1 MTENQSIDY
10 KSIRKIR
17 TGEKGLK
24 ELAKTCVG
32 FANSLGGKVIIGIE
46 DNEINP
52 PLNQRIE
59 SSELNTTMTRLKG
72 LTSAVAYK
80 SYHILKHDNNSDYIE
95 IEIFQNKRSIATTSD
110 GKVYTRF
117 SDTCVPVASEDLH
130 TLLSEKD
137 NFVWEL
143 IQKNTLLDDVPNEN
157 IHSFLTEI
165 RTSDVV
171 RNHVKNMSDLELLE
185 NYNLISSG
193 KLTNLGVLWLG
204 DFKQRSK
211 LAYPIEVK
219 YIVYNDLD
227 EVIRKVI
234 WNDHLYN
241 PKELLYEI
249 ESSITELNYVYEIPD
264 GLLRTKVRH
273 YPKEALR
280 ELLVNSFAHKTY
292 TTATDITIE
301 VYPESMI
308 ITSPGGFPY
317 GVTKDNI
324 LNTKGRRNTH
334 LIKIFQ
340 DLKLMEAEGSGYDL
354 IYEKLVEDG
363 KPLPVI
369 TSDFNR
375 VSVELKSRIIDIES
389 LKITEYI
396 LRHFRLNQKSKIA
409 LGIIA
414 RHKKLLSTK
423 LSKILQLSDE
433 DRLRTWTIPLVKQDI
448 IVSRGSGKGNAFV
461 INPKLLTNSKLN
473 IKPTLKTIESHVLE
487 ELIKKDLEIHP
498 FSSISQIKDRI
509 KDVEKTDIQK
519 CLYKLVESNELDTRG
534 SKTYREYNV
543 AEKKRNEKEN

>member
-1 MTENQSIDY
+1 MTENQSVEY

-17 TGEKGLK
+17 TGDKGFK

-46 DNEINP
+46 DNDSYPPINQ
-52 PLNQRIE
+52 LIE
-59 SSELNTTMTRLKG
+59 NSELNETMTRLKN
-72 LTSAVAYK
+72 LTSAVGFK
-80 SYHILKHDNNSDYIE
+80 SYQILKHDNNSDFIE
-95 IEIFQNKRSIATTSD
+95 IEISPNKRSIAITSD

-130 TLLSEKD
+130 TLLSERD
-137 NFVWEL
+137 NFIWEL
-143 IQKNTLLDDVPNEN
+143 IPKKIELKDIPSEN
-157 IHSFLTEI
+157 IHLFLTEI
-165 RTSDVV
+165 RNSDVV
-171 RNHVKNMSDLELLE
+171 RNHVKNMSDLDLLE

-204 DFKQRSK
+204 DYKQRSK

-219 YIVYNDLD
+219 YIVYNDMD
-227 EVIRKVI
+227 EVIRKII
-234 WNDHLYN
+234 WNDHHFN

-249 ESSITELNYVYEIPD
+249 ESSITELNYEYEIAD
-264 GLLRTKVRH
+264 GLLRNKVRH

-292 TTATDITIE
+292 TTATDITIQ
-301 VYPESMI
+301 VYPESMK

-354 IYEKLVEDG
+354 IYEKLIEDG
-363 KPLPVI
+363 KQLPVI
-369 TSDFNR
+369 TSDFNH

-396 LRHFRLNQKSKIA
+396 LKHFKLNQKSKIA

-433 DRLRTWTIPLVKQDI
+433 ERLRTWTSSLTKQEI
-448 IVSRGSGKGNAFV
+448 ILTRGSGKGNAFI
-461 INPKLLTNSKLN
+461 INPKLLSNSKLN

-487 ELIKKDLEIHP
+487 ELIQKDLEIHP
-498 FSSISQIKDRI
+498 LSSIGQIKSRI
-509 KDVEKTDIQK
+509 KDVDKRDIQK
-519 CLYKLVESNELDTRG
+519 CLYKLVKNNKIAAIG
-534 SKTYREYNV
+534 SKTYRKYRL
-543 AEKKRNEKEN
+543 AEKKRNEKEI

>member
-1 MTENQSIDY
+1 MTENQSVEY

-17 TGEKGLK
+17 TGDKGFK

-46 DNEINP
+46 DNDSYPPINQ
-52 PLNQRIE
+52 LIE
-59 SSELNTTMTRLKG
+59 NSELNETMTRLKN
-72 LTSAVAYK
+72 LTSAVGFK
-80 SYHILKHDNNSDYIE
+80 SYQILKHDNNSDFIE
-95 IEIFQNKRSIATTSD
+95 IEISPNKRSIAITSD

-130 TLLSEKD
+130 TLLSERD
-137 NFVWEL
+137 NFIWEL
-143 IQKNTLLDDVPNEN
+143 IPKKIELKDIPSEN
-157 IHSFLTEI
+157 IHLFLTEI
-165 RTSDVV
+165 RNSDVV
-171 RNHVKNMSDLELLE
+171 RNHVKNMSDLDLLE

-204 DFKQRSK
+204 DYKQRSK

-219 YIVYNDLD
+219 YIVYNDMD
-227 EVIRKVI
+227 EVIRKII
-234 WNDHLYN
+234 WNDHHFN

-249 ESSITELNYVYEIPD
+249 ESSITELNYEYEIAD
-264 GLLRTKVRH
+264 GLLRNKVRH

-292 TTATDITIE
+292 TTATDITIQ
-301 VYPESMI
+301 VYPESMK

-354 IYEKLVEDG
+354 IYEKLIEDG
-363 KPLPVI
+363 KQLPVI
-369 TSDFNR
+369 TSDFNH

-396 LRHFRLNQKSKIA
+396 LKHFKLNQKSKIA

-433 DRLRTWTIPLVKQDI
+433 ERLRTWTSSLTKQEI
-448 IVSRGSGKGNAFV
+448 ILTRGSGKGNAFI
-461 INPKLLTNSKLN
+461 INPKLLSNSKLN

-487 ELIKKDLEIHP
+487 ELIQKDLEIHP
-498 FSSISQIKDRI
+498 LSSIGQIKSRI
-509 KDVEKTDIQK
+509 KDVDKRDIQK
-519 CLYKLVESNELDTRG
+519 CLYKLVKNNKIAAIG
-534 SKTYREYNV
+534 SKTYRKYRL
-543 AEKKRNEKEN
+543 AEKKK

>member
-1 MTENQSIDY
+1 MTENQSVEY

-17 TGEKGLK
+17 TGDKGFK

-46 DNEINP
+46 DNDSYPPINQ
-52 PLNQRIE
+52 LIE
-59 SSELNTTMTRLKG
+59 NSELNETMTRLKN
-72 LTSAVAYK
+72 LTSAVGFK
-80 SYHILKHDNNSDYIE
+80 SYQILKHDNNSDFIE
-95 IEIFQNKRSIATTSD
+95 IEISPNKRSIAITSD

-130 TLLSEKD
+130 TLLSERD
-137 NFVWEL
+137 NFIWEL
-143 IQKNTLLDDVPNEN
+143 IPKKIELKDIPSEN
-157 IHSFLTEI
+157 IHLFLTEI
-165 RTSDVV
+165 RNSDVV
-171 RNHVKNMSDLELLE
+171 RNHVKNMSDLDLLE

-204 DFKQRSK
+204 DYKQRSK

-219 YIVYNDLD
+219 YIVYNDMD
-227 EVIRKVI
+227 EVIRKII
-234 WNDHLYN
+234 WNDHHFN

-249 ESSITELNYVYEIPD
+249 ESSITELNYEYEIAD
-264 GLLRTKVRH
+264 GLLRNKVRH

-292 TTATDITIE
+292 TTATDITIQ
-301 VYPESMI
+301 VYPESMK

-354 IYEKLVEDG
+354 IYEKLIEDG
-363 KPLPVI
+363 KQLPVI
-369 TSDFNR
+369 TSDFNH
-375 VSVELKSRIIDIES
+375 VSVELKSKIIDIES

-396 LRHFRLNQKSKIA
+396 LKHFKLNQKSKIA

-433 DRLRTWTIPLVKQDI
+433 ERLRTWTSSLTKQEI
-448 IVSRGSGKGNAFV
+448 ILTRGSGKGNAFI
-461 INPKLLTNSKLN
+461 INPKLLSNSKLN

-487 ELIKKDLEIHP
+487 ELIQKDLEIHP
-498 FSSISQIKDRI
+498 LSSIGQIKSRI
-509 KDVEKTDIQK
+509 KDVDKRDIQK
-519 CLYKLVESNELDTRG
+519 CLYKLVKNNKIAAIG
-534 SKTYREYNV
+534 SKTYRKYRL
-543 AEKKRNEKEN
+543 AEKKRNEKEI